1 MRIFRF
7 IRALFRHIF
16 AGRENVYFAEY
27 IERLRTCNK
36 CEHIDKH
43 GYICGVCGCKMDVK
57 CKWADSE
64 CALGRWKS
72 VSDDKSVK
80 SEKQALPTCSGCA
93 KYSACAL
100 SLGSHDVICENYESR

>member
-43 GYICGVCGCKMDVK
+43 RYTCGVCGCKMDVK

-64 CALGRWKS
+64 CALGKWKP
-72 VSDDKSVK
+72 KNEQA
-80 SEKQALPTCSGCA
+80 SEKKTVYTCSMCV
-93 KYSACAL
+93 KYGVCSL
-100 SLGSHDVICENYESR
+100 SLGVDDTICENFESKKL